1 MELRRGTEQRAL
13 FLTPRSLLV
22 MADEARYAWH
32 HYIPHRRSDTVDGQ
46 SVPRAASRVSFTF
59 RKVINFCSSTSCELQ
74 LAGMCIVHISCTV
87 HISCAQQ
94 RLYRKSDPRWEA
106 DTGMP

>member
-1 MELRRGTEQRAL
+1 MSLSLGGPCVMEFRRGTEQRAL
-13 FLTPRSLLV
+13 FLPPRSLLV

-59 RKVINFCSSTSCELQ
+59 RKVINFYCSLQ
-74 LAGMCIVHISCTV
+74 AVRLSWQA
-87 HISCAQQ
+87 CA
-94 RLYRKSDPRWEA
+94 
-106 DTGMP
+106 